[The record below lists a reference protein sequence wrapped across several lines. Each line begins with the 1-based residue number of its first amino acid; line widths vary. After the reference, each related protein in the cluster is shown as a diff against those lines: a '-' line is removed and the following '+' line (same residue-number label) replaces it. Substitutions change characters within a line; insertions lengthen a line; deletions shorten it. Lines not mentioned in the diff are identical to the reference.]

1 MDCYISLDSKSIPLV
16 GPVSFST
23 GDGLDVSQRYG
34 YDYSRAPQSLVHR
47 KRTTALTASV
57 NLSFAES
64 MCADAG
70 AASIYDYIDDLQN
83 TVGARVNLFWNGRN
97 FGSFVVVS
105 AQVTA
110 SVDAVQPISAA
121 SVALSLTEGY
131 VRRETLQTEV
141 RTL

>member
-1 MDCYISLDSKSIPLV
+1 MNCYISLDSKVIPLV

-47 KRTTALTASV
+47 KRTTALTATV
-57 NLSFAES
+57 NLSFTEL

-83 TVGARVNLFWNGRN
+83 TVGERVNLFWNGRN
-97 FGSFVVVS
+97 FGAFVVVS

-110 SVDAVQPISAA
+110 SVDALQPISAA
-121 SVALSLTEGY
+121 SVALALTEGY

>member
-1 MDCYISLDSKSIPLV
+1 MNCYISINGKVIPLV

-47 KRTTALTASV
+47 KRTTALTATV
-57 NLSFAES
+57 NLSFTES

-70 AASIYDYIDDLQN
+70 SVSIYDYIDDLQN
-83 TVGARVNLFWNGRN
+83 AVGARVNLFWNGRN
-97 FGSFVVVS
+97 FGAFVVVS
-105 AQVTA
+105 AQVSA
-110 SVDAVQPISAA
+110 IVDAVQPISAA
-121 SVALSLTEGY
+121 SVALALTEGY